1 MTQLKSYNNPPPAAA
16 IVMEGVCYIFEE
28 DSKIKFTPKEPGSME
43 KIQDF
48 WGYSKKNLLNAKL
61 IQRVKDFREDKI
73 KAIPE
78 KNIVKLKNFMLK
90 PEFEKEKVFTAS
102 KAAGSLSLWIRAV
115 VNTYEALL
123 VVEPKKKQLVEA
135 E

>member
-1 MTQLKSYNNPPPAAA
+1 
-16 IVMEGVCYIFEE
+16 
-28 DSKIKFTPKEPGSME
+28 ME

-90 PEFEKEKVFTAS
+90 P
-102 KAAGSLSLWIRAV
+102 
-115 VNTYEALL
+115 
-123 VVEPKKKQLVEA
+123 
-135 E
+135 

>member
-1 MTQLKSYNNPPPAAA
+1 
-16 IVMEGVCYIFEE
+16 
-28 DSKIKFTPKEPGSME
+28 ME

-61 IQRVKDFREDKI
+61 IQRVKDFREEKI

-115 VNTYEALL
+115 VKTY
-123 VVEPKKKQLVEA
+123 
-135 E
+135 